1 MVDTCIDGDIGI
13 VGAAATRQFNFLV
26 VKDANHVGLPKSD
39 IDALGLQPSLFA
51 TPKAKGGHA
60 RTLGDRAYEAG
71 VHFDTCY
78 IELDVRPEPTPTLG
92 AKVLRELG
100 FEVDLERGQIT
111 KPAKPLKL
119 YRGLMP
125 SMLDMSD
132 LAQRRT
138 NDHKGAQSSP

>member
-1 MVDTCIDGDIGI
+1 MVDTYINGSIGI
-13 VGAAATRQFNFLV
+13 IGAATTKQFTFLV
-26 VKDANHVGLPKSD
+26 VKDTHHISLPQSD
-39 IDALGLQPSLFA
+39 IDTLGLKPSLFA
-51 TPKAKGGHA
+51 TPQAKGGHA
-60 RTLGDRAYEAG
+60 RTLDDRAYEAG
-71 VHFDTCY
+71 AHFDTCY

-92 AKVLRELG
+92 AQVLRELG

-132 LAQRRT
+132 LAQRRP

>member
-1 MVDTCIDGDIGI
+1 MVDTYINGSIGI
-13 VGAAATRQFNFLV
+13 VGAATTKQFKFLV
-26 VKDANHVGLPKSD
+26 VKDARYIGLPQSD
-39 IDALGLQPSLFA
+39 IYALGLEPSLFA
-51 TPKAKGGHA
+51 TPKAKSGHA
-60 RTLGDRAYEAG
+60 RTLDDRAYEAG

-132 LAQRRT
+132 LAQRRR
-138 NDHKGAQSSP
+138 NDHKGAQYSP